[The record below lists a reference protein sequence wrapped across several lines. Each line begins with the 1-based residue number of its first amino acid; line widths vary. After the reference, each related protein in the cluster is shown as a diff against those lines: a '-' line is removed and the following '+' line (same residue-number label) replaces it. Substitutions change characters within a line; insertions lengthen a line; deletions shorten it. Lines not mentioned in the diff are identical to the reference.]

1 MYQVSLHYFLVRD
14 FSFFF
19 SEFNES
25 VVSTTDNLTS
35 QLEAGRITE
44 VRNEQ
49 RRVRTSSDSQRDP
62 TRQNSIQPSTT
73 ALNTAVTFTN
83 RPVITDTNHVS
94 GTNSYHHS
102 SLVVRVVMTSSN
114 TSILTIPPVNRRH
127 HISLNL
133 PNFRQRDISH
143 IIHKYIS
150 NKSYGAW
157 RHNKIQ

>member
-1 MYQVSLHYFLVRD
+1 MFHKILLQLKVTHWIDKYLTQKIIHLWIDVMYQVSSNILWNMI
-14 FSFFF
+14 FSFF
-19 SEFNES
+19 SEFNDS

-114 TSILTIPPVNRRH
+114 TSILMYRPDH
-127 HISLNL
+127 
-133 PNFRQRDISH
+133 
-143 IIHKYIS
+143 
-150 NKSYGAW
+150 
-157 RHNKIQ
+157 

>member
-1 MYQVSLHYFLVRD
+1 MYQVSLHCFLVRD

-94 GTNSYHHS
+94 GTNSYHPS

-114 TSILTIPPVNRRH
+114 TSILMYRPDH
-127 HISLNL
+127 
-133 PNFRQRDISH
+133 
-143 IIHKYIS
+143 
-150 NKSYGAW
+150 
-157 RHNKIQ
+157 

>member
-1 MYQVSLHYFLVRD
+1 MAAHVSQDSAAAEGDTLNRQISHTEDNSFMNRRNVSGKSVTAIFNYFYRL
-14 FSFFF
+14 F
-19 SEFNES
+19 SEFNDS

-94 GTNSYHHS
+94 GTNSYHH
-102 SLVVRVVMTSSN
+102 
-114 TSILTIPPVNRRH
+114 
-127 HISLNL
+127 
-133 PNFRQRDISH
+133 
-143 IIHKYIS
+143 
-150 NKSYGAW
+150 
-157 RHNKIQ
+157 